1 MNNFSVSSLCYL
13 KHKGFFLNYFKNLQ
27 IVNLELA
34 PTMVS
39 SKLDKIELKVFKK
52 KLIKENKKIVAI
64 QSIFFNS
71 NLNIEEENFDI
82 RFQSHMKKIKSIC
95 KIFDCK
101 QINFGSSNLRSFI
114 NLKKK
119 KCLEQKFL
127 KSIRKFLIINK
138 KLNINL
144 EPIKSSR
151 KNNYLFQNYND
162 CLRLIKKSKL
172 KNLKILYDF
181 YLAKI
186 YKFKPKSIDIKKKL
200 YGHVHINDLNL
211 KRNLNFKD
219 IKRLKIFLDNSFD
232 GYYSFEKFLNKREL
246 EVFERIYGKSK

>member
-13 KHKGFFLNYFKNLQ
+13 KNKDFFLNYLKNLK
-27 IVNLELA
+27 IINIELA

-39 SKLDKIELKVFKK
+39 SKLDKIELKIFKK
-52 KLIKENKKIVAI
+52 KMIKENKKIVAI

-82 RFQSHMKKIKSIC
+82 KFQGHMQKIKSIC
-95 KIFDCK
+95 KILNCN
-101 QINFGSSNLRSFI
+101 QINFGSSNLRRFI

-119 KCLEQKFL
+119 KYLELKFL
-127 KSIRKFLIINK
+127 KSVRKFLILNK

-144 EPIKSSR
+144 EPIKSSK
-151 KNNYLFQNYND
+151 KNNYLFQNYSD

-186 YKFKPKSIDIKKKL
+186 YKFKPKSIDIKNKL
-200 YGHVHINDLNL
+200 YGHVHINDLNF
-211 KRNLNFKD
+211 KRNLNLRVN
-219 IKRLKIFLDNSFD
+219 KRLKIFLDNSFD
-232 GYYSFEKFLNKREL
+232 GYYSFEKFFNKRDV
-246 EVFERIYGKSK
+246 EVFEQIYGKSR